1 MEWSIYEADQTMI
14 WLTVKVLKNPFV
26 NSFLPSNP
34 IFFFFFFIVCWNS
47 ECIKGMPIFFFF
59 FCEQVRNFIK
69 LKKKKYTYKEN
80 LYKSKASYMQL
91 AIDWGYTTVAKK
103 GPILNNYLCKEN
115 LYKSKASYM
124 LLAIVWGYT
133 NVANKR
139 PILHFLNLKHL
150 CGTPLQ

>member
-1 MEWSIYEADQTMI
+1 MLNWVEFLYILFFTNNLSLKYMEWSIYEANQTMI
-14 WLTVKVLKNPFV
+14 WLIVKELQNPFV

-59 FCEQVRNFIK
+59 FFWEQVRNFIK

-80 LYKSKASYMQL
+80 LYKSKASYM
-91 AIDWGYTTVAKK
+91 
-103 GPILNNYLCKEN
+103 
-115 LYKSKASYM
+115 

-133 NVANKR
+133 NVAKKR
-139 PILHFLNLKHL
+139 PILHFLNLKCW

>member
-1 MEWSIYEADQTMI
+1 MTYNERASKSLRE
-14 WLTVKVLKNPFV
+14 
-26 NSFLPSNP
+26 FLPSFKPN
-34 IFFFFFFIVCWNS
+34 ILFFFFIVCWNS

-59 FCEQVRNFIK
+59 WEQVRNFIK

-133 NVANKR
+133 NVAKKR
-139 PILHFLNLKHL
+139 PILHFLNLKCW